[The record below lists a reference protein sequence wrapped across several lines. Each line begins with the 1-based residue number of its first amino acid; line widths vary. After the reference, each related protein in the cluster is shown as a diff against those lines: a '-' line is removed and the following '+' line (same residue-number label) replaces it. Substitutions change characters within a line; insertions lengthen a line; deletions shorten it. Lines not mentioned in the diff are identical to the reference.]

1 LRQLDL
7 KEQQEARA
15 ADLGIGEG
23 PESKTAEGDVRPENG
38 LLWYPRKPE
47 SNLPEVLQ
55 YRAGLPVV
63 DEGGRRPA
71 SVPFF
76 VEGLR
81 CFGRKPNSEFEDPE
95 EAATLKD
102 LSDEDLTHLLRTGL
116 NGSAR
121 AQKDALIKFVAS
133 ASTLGPRRVLL
144 QGDPSNFDTILELA
158 FGKKGSEVGRNNALI
173 ALKGLAWTTPLMIG
187 KPLEDL
193 LALQIDGKLGKA
205 ASEAATAVMSKFTP
219 SGHGVCQ
226 LLLPTVVA
234 LVEDKNWKVRLA
246 GLKLLSPCLQ
256 QLRHTANQLSDVLSR
271 LLPQLLEGPLMEPR
285 QDVQSAARD
294 VLAVIAKMVRNS
306 EVSRLS
312 ADVVLALADPA
323 NQKNTQDVLS
333 KLGST
338 TFMNYIDAPSLALL
352 VPIMTRGLKEREQKS
367 RKWSAQ
373 ILGAS
378 VMLVKDS
385 EYLRPYMPVLLPLL
399 KECVVDPTY
408 EIQREAAKCF
418 GMLTQELADYSRA
431 HLQPWLCVEISSKDP
446 GVSLGCAHALS
457 EVLLKMDKRKRD
469 EWMLAVEV
477 GARGSVACERS
488 GYLNL
493 LDYLPQA
500 LKGEFAKYIQ
510 LTFPAMLAG
519 VLPETDDPGMRASQS
534 LIARFANICP
544 DHLLPGLED
553 LFFACQHDI
562 FVFPTAVKHQGVYI
576 CKDVHWQMREIYIRL
591 LQQLCEKILEHR
603 KYGQDML
610 TCEECSTRKVRE
622 DIMALLV
629 VMR

>member
-1 LRQLDL
+1 
-7 KEQQEARA
+7 
-15 ADLGIGEG
+15 
-23 PESKTAEGDVRPENG
+23 
-38 LLWYPRKPE
+38 
-47 SNLPEVLQ
+47 
-55 YRAGLPVV
+55 
-63 DEGGRRPA
+63 
-71 SVPFF
+71 
-76 VEGLR
+76 
-81 CFGRKPNSEFEDPE
+81 
-95 EAATLKD
+95 
-102 LSDEDLTHLLRTGL
+102 
-116 NGSAR
+116 
-121 AQKDALIKFVAS
+121 
-133 ASTLGPRRVLL
+133 
-144 QGDPSNFDTILELA
+144 
-158 FGKKGSEVGRNNALI
+158 
-173 ALKGLAWTTPLMIG
+173 
-187 KPLEDL
+187 
-193 LALQIDGKLGKA
+193 
-205 ASEAATAVMSKFTP
+205 
-219 SGHGVCQ
+219 
-226 LLLPTVVA
+226 
-234 LVEDKNWKVRLA
+234 
-246 GLKLLSPCLQ
+246 
-256 QLRHTANQLSDVLSR
+256 
-271 LLPQLLEGPLMEPR
+271 MEPR

-367 RKWSAQ
+367 RKWSSQ
-373 ILGAS
+373 IFGAS

-629 VMR
+629 VMREDPNAQVSRQAKHIYRICGGGPKTPREISQTLETRLLRMRQDPKCSMKRKAAENVLASLLEAGELIVDNPEEYLAKLPAPPALEAIPTLRQRKKDPLPLLNSWPAQLVKKIQTTISELTREMLLEVLKSGNLGHELPSAPLFRRDLGTLLGGV